1 MSAASTHRL
10 VGFDGLR
17 ALAAVLVI
25 AYHAG
30 SLSHASLSG
39 RLAPVVA
46 ELKGGVV
53 VFFVVSGFLL
63 YLPFA
68 RAIRDGR
75 GLPRWQ
81 EFAGRRAVRILPA
94 YWVAL
99 ALLAGAG
106 LVHGVLTQSWW
117 RYFGLA
123 QIYAPS
129 SLHHGLDVA
138 WSLCTEITFY
148 ALLPVLAWTLARMTR
163 SAAGAARRQ
172 LWALAGVV
180 FASLILRAFMAR
192 SLLAPVPDA
201 RIVIATSLPGLIDWF
216 ALGMA
221 MAVLRADWDH
231 GAQFGPAMAAL
242 ARRPGRCWLAAAL
255 LFVVGVPAQQG
266 EFFLPS
272 WGVTAHLA
280 IGLAAALFV
289 LPAAL
294 PARAGARDGTV
305 SLLCSRPLAWL
316 GVISYGIYL
325 WHQPLMQMLDRAVG
339 RPRGAGAFAGLF
351 AATVAAAILLGAASW
366 YLVERPVQRWWRG
379 RGTRNTASIRTPR
392 VDAVDRPHIATPTAE
407 NRIVAVT
414 APGRETR

>member
-99 ALLAGAG
+99 ALLAGVG

-138 WSLCTEITFY
+138 WSLCTEIT
-148 ALLPVLAWTLARMTR
+148 LLRAV
-163 SAAGAARRQ
+163 AGAGLDPGADDPLWGRRG
-172 LWALAGVV
+172 LAG
-180 FASLILRAFMAR
+180 SCGR
-192 SLLAPVPDA
+192 SPAWC
-201 RIVIATSLPGLIDWF
+201 LP
-216 ALGMA
+216 
-221 MAVLRADWDH
+221 R
-231 GAQFGPAMAAL
+231 
-242 ARRPGRCWLAAAL
+242 
-255 LFVVGVPAQQG
+255 
-266 EFFLPS
+266 
-272 WGVTAHLA
+272 
-280 IGLAAALFV
+280 
-289 LPAAL
+289 
-294 PARAGARDGTV
+294 
-305 SLLCSRPLAWL
+305 
-316 GVISYGIYL
+316 
-325 WHQPLMQMLDRAVG
+325 
-339 RPRGAGAFAGLF
+339 
-351 AATVAAAILLGAASW
+351 
-366 YLVERPVQRWWRG
+366 
-379 RGTRNTASIRTPR
+379 
-392 VDAVDRPHIATPTAE
+392 
-407 NRIVAVT
+407 
-414 APGRETR
+414 